1 MTSEEDEVYTEEE
14 TDEALFFIREHDLP
28 MSELHYA
35 LKYVRILNGNRSQ
48 SDQIMQAQDASLI
61 PVAEVA
67 PPPFDWEDKENQPV
81 ARDS

>member
-1 MTSEEDEVYTEEE
+1 MTSEEDEVFTEEE
-14 TDEALFFIREHDLP
+14 TDEAMFFIREHDLP

-35 LKYVRILNGNRSQ
+35 LRYVRILHGSRSQ
-48 SDQIMQAQDASLI
+48 SDQTMGIQVPQP

-67 PPPFDWEDKENQPV
+67 PPPFDWENKENQPV